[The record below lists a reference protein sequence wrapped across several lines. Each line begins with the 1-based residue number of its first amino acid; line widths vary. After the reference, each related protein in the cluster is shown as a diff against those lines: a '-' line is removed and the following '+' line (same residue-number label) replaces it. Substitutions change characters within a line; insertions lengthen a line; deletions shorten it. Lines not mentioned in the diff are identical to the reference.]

1 MATRSIWD
9 RLFNRF
15 TDAAPDPHVRF
26 GRYTDSYKT
35 SANYAAWE
43 ESLAA
48 FEREAY
54 LVAYEAFLRYLRDEE
69 EDNVL
74 WHRDGD
80 TIYFEFYQG
89 SKRVTGSG
97 NTEEFR
103 IEARVAHVNESRP
116 QLLRRLVEY
125 NYTLKYGRFALD
137 GEQTITVVFDS
148 YTTDASPFKLYY
160 ALKEVALM
168 ADKQDDLLLEE
179 FQQLGAV
186 ESSHLKPL
194 PAEEREVK
202 RAFITGQIGQ
212 VLRLL
217 DAGHPDPAR
226 EQGAAAYFLL
236 DLIYKIDYLVKPEG
250 YTMEAIERMHRL
262 YFAKETDKTV
272 AEKNER
278 LMRGLR
284 HLLERAPEAYEREM
298 YRGRSTFGIT
308 TPVTHDR
315 LVNLIDNELHFVDYY
330 RDQGYEEVALAV
342 PGYIVGYSLFNYA
355 LPQPDRDLLQL
366 YYRITEDDYFRQL
379 GFEQAFLNEKKKP
392 QRLAI
397 RRAVSQVADPHR
409 AKYPKL
415 YPQLSMLRY
424 DSLLEFTA
432 SYLLMVRELD
442 LSQI

>member
-15 TDAAPDPHVRF
+15 SDAAPDPHVRF
-26 GRYTDSYKT
+26 GRYTDSYK
-35 SANYAAWE
+35 SNENYKAWE
-43 ESLAA
+43 QSLAA
-48 FEREAY
+48 FEQGEY
-54 LVAYEAFLRYLRDEE
+54 LAAYEAFLRYLRDEA
-69 EDNVL
+69 EDNVQ
-74 WHRDGD
+74 WRVDGA

-97 NTEEFR
+97 TAEAFR
-103 IEARVAHVNESRP
+103 VEARVAHVNEARP
-116 QLLRRLVEY
+116 QLLRRLVEHNY
-125 NYTLKYGRFALD
+125 NLKYGRFALD
-137 GEQTITVVFDS
+137 EERTITVVFDS

-160 ALKEVALM
+160 ALKEVALT

-179 FQQLGAV
+179 FQQLEAV

-194 PAEEREVK
+194 PEAERQVK
-202 RAFITGQIGQ
+202 RNFITAQIEQ
-212 VLRLL
+212 VLRIL
-217 DAGHPDPAR
+217 DAGRPDPAR
-226 EQGAAAYFLL
+226 EQGGAAYYLL

-284 HLLERAPEAYEREM
+284 HLLERAPEAYESEM

-308 TPVTHDR
+308 TPVSHDR
-315 LVNLIDNELHFVDYY
+315 LVNLIDNELHFLRYY
-330 RDQGYEEVALAV
+330 RDQGYPEVALAV

-355 LPQPDRDLLQL
+355 LPQPDCDLLQL
-366 YYRITEDDYFRQL
+366 YYRITEDRYFRDL
-379 GFEQAFLNEKKKP
+379 GFEQAFLNERGKP
-392 QRLAI
+392 QRQVI
-397 RRAVSQVADPHR
+397 RRTVSQIADRHR

-415 YPQLSMLRY
+415 YPQLSQLRY
-424 DSLLEFTA
+424 DSLLEFA
-432 SYLLMVRELD
+432 ESYLQMIRALD
-442 LSQI
+442 LSKL